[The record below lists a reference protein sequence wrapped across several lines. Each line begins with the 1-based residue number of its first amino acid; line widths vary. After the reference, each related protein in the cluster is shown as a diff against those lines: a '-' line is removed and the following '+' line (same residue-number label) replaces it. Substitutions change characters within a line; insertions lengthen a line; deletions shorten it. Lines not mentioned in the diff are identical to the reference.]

1 MATVRST
8 RRWTLSKSRVS
19 TAMAVASWPASRI
32 SRSTVEIVDCG
43 ELGSGGKGCALE
55 ASEVLFAATTT
66 AKDVRWCGIDW
77 EGFH

>member
-1 MATVRST
+1 
-8 RRWTLSKSRVS
+8 
-19 TAMAVASWPASRI
+19 
-32 SRSTVEIVDCG
+32 VEIVDCG